1 MQTVTITEQEAG
13 QRLDHFLGKYLS
25 RAGKGFVYKMMR
37 KKNITLNG
45 KKCGGDERLKPG
57 DEIRLFLSD
66 ETIRAFSEITV
77 QEVKKTP
84 LAIVYED
91 AHILLINKPAG
102 MLSQKARPEDES
114 LVEYI
119 IRYLLDSGNLTEES
133 LKRVRPSL
141 CNRLDRN
148 TSGLVIAG
156 KSLQG
161 LQIMSDLIKSRAI
174 GKFYLCIV
182 KGALKQPVR
191 LCGWLLKDERNNQ
204 VRVFAEGAP
213 RPQEAVPIRT
223 AYRPLKSDGRYTLLE
238 VELVTGRPHQIRA
251 HLASIGHPIAG
262 DPKYGDSAVNREVKK
277 KYRTDSQLLHAWRLV
292 MPDGLA
298 APLSHLSGREFTADM
313 PESMRRMAAGMHCDK
328 GGRFHMARKTGVE
341 IQDFEKLSCSGT
353 CSANGS
359 HAGPGGRGNS
369 AGSGS
374 ESNGSRP
381 SERLRM
387 KTEK

>member
-1 MQTVTITEQEAG
+1 MQKGRPARR
-13 QRLDHFLGKYLS
+13 RLCLS
-25 RAGKGFVYKMMR
+25 APRTG
-37 KKNITLNG
+37 
-45 KKCGGDERLKPG
+45 RLKATG
-57 DEIRLFLSD
+57 AIRFWRWSLS
-66 ETIRAFSEITV
+66 
-77 QEVKKTP
+77 
-84 LAIVYED
+84 
-91 AHILLINKPAG
+91 
-102 MLSQKARPEDES
+102 
-114 LVEYI
+114 
-119 IRYLLDSGNLTEES
+119 
-133 LKRVRPSL
+133 
-141 CNRLDRN
+141 
-148 TSGLVIAG
+148 
-156 KSLQG
+156 
-161 LQIMSDLIKSRAI
+161 
-174 GKFYLCIV
+174 
-182 KGALKQPVR
+182 PV
-191 LCGWLLKDERNNQ
+191 
-204 VRVFAEGAP
+204 
-213 RPQEAVPIRT
+213 
-223 AYRPLKSDGRYTLLE
+223 
-238 VELVTGRPHQIRA
+238 
-251 HLASIGHPIAG
+251 AG